1 MSIDQV
7 LTGLIYLVSVFVLF
21 IIGKFV
27 FDKSHPRFNLQKE
40 LLEHDNF
47 ALALA
52 VIGYYFGL
60 IMVIGGVLIGPSSGW
75 VEDLIDIFFYG
86 LISIVLLNISA
97 LISDKLILYKFDDTK
112 EIIDDR
118 NAGTGAVVAGNY
130 IAVGLIIG
138 GAISGEGGGLIT
150 AVVFW
155 LLGQGALILAGLV
168 YNWITPFDVHAEVEK
183 DNVAVGVAF
192 AGGLIGIGNVIRIAV
207 SGDFISWQTN
217 ISDFCVYVVIG
228 LVLLP
233 IARLLTDKVL
243 LPGAKLT
250 DELVNQEKPN
260 VGAAAIE
267 AFSYIAAS
275 MLIGWAI

>member
-27 FDKSHPRFNLQKE
+27 FDKSHPRFKLQKE

-47 ALALA
+47 AMALA
-52 VIGYYFGL
+52 VVGYYFGL
-60 IMVIGGVLIGPSSGW
+60 ILVIGGVLIGPSSGW
-75 VEDLIDIFFYG
+75 VDDLIDIFFYG
-86 LISIVLLNISA
+86 LISIVLLNFSA
-97 LISDKLILYKFDDTK
+97 LISDKLILHKFDDTK

-150 AVVFW
+150 AGVFW

-168 YNWITPFDVHAEVEK
+168 YNWMTPFDVHGEVEK

-192 AGGLIGIGNVIRIAV
+192 AGGLIGIGNVIRISV

-217 ISDFCVYVVIG
+217 ITDFFVYVVIG

-243 LPGAKLT
+243 LPGARLT

-275 MLIGWAI
+275 MLIGWAV